1 MCAGGGAEAGGSLS
15 GGLVCKL
22 KTNFPTPAATLS
34 SQEAEDEEEEAAP
47 DYENL

>member
-1 MCAGGGAEAGGSLS
+1 MCAGGGAEAGELPEW
-15 GGLVCKL
+15 GLVCKL
-22 KTNFPTPAATLS
+22 KTNFPPPAATVN

>member
-1 MCAGGGAEAGGSLS
+1 MLGEGQKLGSSLR

-22 KTNFPTPAATLS
+22 KTNFPPPAATVS